1 MKAKLGISVGLL
13 GAIVC
18 LVALFGGITPT
29 VLLVGY
35 VLLCE
40 ENEWLK
46 KYVVKALVVLLTI
59 TTVIVA
65 VGLIPEVLSW
75 FVSILGLFEGG
86 FDYSFISRI
95 ISIITNAL
103 DIIRTALLLLLGV
116 KALNQGNVSIPVVD
130 DIIAKYM

>member
-18 LVALFGGITPT
+18 LAALFAGTTPT
-29 VLLVGY
+29 ILLVGY

-46 KYVVKALVVLLTI
+46 KYAVKAFVVYLTI
-59 TTVIVA
+59 TAAIVA
-65 VGLIPEVLSW
+65 VGLIPDALAWIASVLRV
-75 FVSILGLFEGG
+75 FDGE

-95 ISIITNAL
+95 VSVITGAL
-103 DIIRTALLLLLGV
+103 DFIRTALLLLLGV

-130 DIIAKYM
+130 DIIAKHM